1 MLHSAHDH
9 RDVRHRVT
17 NPRAPADGAGRGLVR
32 IVIDHDN
39 CRHADAFAT
48 QCLAETILDPL
59 SHQRYCMAEV
69 DDDSRPELTVVL
81 LFEGRAHTLVL
92 HDQTE
97 RETVAAIG
105 WQAFLEPET
114 AGVTSA

>member
-1 MLHSAHDH
+1 
-9 RDVRHRVT
+9 
-17 NPRAPADGAGRGLVR
+17 
-32 IVIDHDN
+32 
-39 CRHADAFAT
+39 
-48 QCLAETILDPL
+48 
-59 SHQRYCMAEV
+59 MAEV